1 MIAESH
7 QIFDRLLKK
16 QQRDRAA
23 HLFHQHDFLYREVC
37 ESLIDRLLDIKKN
50 FPVILQLGAHDG
62 YLTGLLDRAY
72 PEKIDQLITTDLSE
86 SFLKKTDQKNY
97 ESLVCLDEE
106 RLPFK
111 DGSFDLI
118 IAPLTFHFLNALPQ
132 TLTMVRKL
140 LKPDGLFIAALIGE
154 NSLVHLRHVLLEA
167 EIKHLGG
174 AKPHLSPSLSL
185 NDLGKLMQL
194 AGFSLPVLDKEE
206 IFVSYDDIYQLMKDL
221 RGMAQNNSLHA
232 RDRSVASSHVFKEAD
247 RLYKDLFARDDGL
260 IEAQFDIIYIS
271 GWSQP

>member
-7 QIFDRLLKK
+7 QIFDRVLKK

-23 HLFHQHDFLYREVC
+23 HLFHQHDFLYREIC
-37 ESLIDRLLDIKKN
+37 ESLIDRLLDIKKD
-50 FPVILQLGAHDG
+50 FPAILQLGAHDG
-62 YLTGLLDRAY
+62 YLTQLLDRAY
-72 PEKIDQLITTDLSE
+72 AGKIDQLVTADLSE
-86 SFLKKTDQKNY
+86 SFLKKTDRRDY
-97 ESLVCLDEE
+97 EHLICLDEE

-111 DGSFDLI
+111 EESFDLI
-118 IAPLTFHFLNALPQ
+118 IAPLTFHFLNELPQ
-132 TLTMVRKL
+132 TLSMVRRL
-140 LKPDGLFIAALIGE
+140 LKPDGFFIAAVIGE

-206 IFVSYDDIYQLMKDL
+206 IFVSYDDIYQLMQDL

-232 RDRSVASSHVFKEAD
+232 RDRSVTSFHVFKEAD

-260 IEAQFDIIYIS
+260 IEAQFDVIYIS
-271 GWSQP
+271 GWTQP